1 MENLRYEI
9 IELLRLKNLTL
20 ASAESC
26 TGGLV
31 AKMITDVA
39 GCSDVFE
46 GGVVSYSNDVKMKL
60 LGVKPKTLEK
70 HGAVSGETAKEMAL
84 GVRRACMADI
94 GVSTTGIAGPTGGTA
109 EKPVGTV
116 YIGISFGDICES
128 ELLPINPEYSREK
141 IRNVAAQKILELLYK
156 KIKENY

>member
-26 TGGLV
+26 TGGLIS
-31 AKMITDVA
+31 KMITDVA

-60 LGVKPKTLEK
+60 LGVKAETLEK

-94 GVSTTGIAGPTGGTA
+94 GISTTGIAGPTGGTA

-128 ELLPINPEYSREK
+128 ELLSINPEYSREK

>member
-1 MENLRYEI
+1 MESLCYEI

-26 TGGLV
+26 TGGLIS
-31 AKMITDVA
+31 KMITDVA

-60 LGVKPKTLEK
+60 LGVKAETLEK
-70 HGAVSGETAKEMAL
+70 HGAVSAETAKEMAL
-84 GVRRACMADI
+84 GVRLACMADI
-94 GVSTTGIAGPTGGTA
+94 GISTTGIAGPTGGTK

-128 ELLPINPEYSREK
+128 ELLSINPEYSREK

>member
-1 MENLRYEI
+1 MENLCYEI
-9 IELLRLKNLTL
+9 IELLRIKNLTL
-20 ASAESC
+20 SSAESC
-26 TGGLV
+26 TGGLIS
-31 AKMITDVA
+31 KMITDVA

-60 LGVKPKTLEK
+60 LGVKPQTLEK
-70 HGAVSGETAKEMAL
+70 HGAVSAETAKEMAL
-84 GVRRACMADI
+84 GVRLACMADI
-94 GVSTTGIAGPTGGTA
+94 GISTTGIAGPTGGTK

-128 ELLPINPEYSREK
+128 ELLSINPDYSREK
-141 IRNVAAQKILELLYK
+141 IRSIAAQKILELLYK

>member
-46 GGVVSYSNDVKMKL
+46 GGVVSYSNDVKMKF
-60 LGVKPKTLEK
+60 LGVKPETLEK
-70 HGAVSGETAKEMAL
+70 HGAVSAETAKEMAL
-84 GVRRACMADI
+84 GVRQACMADVGI
-94 GVSTTGIAGPTGGTA
+94 STTGIAGPTGGTA

-128 ELLPINPEYSREK
+128 ELLSINPEYSREK

>member
-94 GVSTTGIAGPTGGTA
+94 GISTTGIAGPTGGTA

-128 ELLPINPEYSREK
+128 ELLSINPEYSREK

>member
-60 LGVKPKTLEK
+60 LGVKPETLEK

-84 GVRRACMADI
+84 GVRLACMADI
-94 GVSTTGIAGPTGGTA
+94 GISTTGIAGPTGGTA

-128 ELLPINPEYSREK
+128 ELLSINPEYSREK

>member
-60 LGVKPKTLEK
+60 LGVKPKTLE
-70 HGAVSGETAKEMAL
+70 L
-84 GVRRACMADI
+84 
-94 GVSTTGIAGPTGGTA
+94 
-109 EKPVGTV
+109 
-116 YIGISFGDICES
+116 
-128 ELLPINPEYSREK
+128 
-141 IRNVAAQKILELLYK
+141 
-156 KIKENY
+156 

>member
-46 GGVVSYSNDVKMKL
+46 GGVVSYSNNVKMKL
-60 LGVKPKTLEK
+60 LGVKPETLEK

-84 GVRRACMADI
+84 GVRLACMADI
-94 GVSTTGIAGPTGGTA
+94 GISTTGIAGPTGGTA

-128 ELLPINPEYSREK
+128 ELLSINPEYSREK